1 MSAATEIDDRY
12 LDVDFEKEPQYVYG
26 DTGPNIFGSSMEYYE
41 DSADEIYTDDQV
53 REACEQQEENGSLEW
68 FVRSVFNQKSEG
80 SCVGNAAT
88 KLFET
93 MVNEHLG
100 IEQGIDFSAISLYKQ
115 IGRSASSGAS
125 VSDAF
130 EQLQTTGVLPLDTAE
145 NRQRFGDHVM
155 PATGF
160 STRFPEGWKT
170 TAAKFRIAGGKAI
183 RTLAGLKTMLAKG
196 RGVVVGRE
204 GHSIFYVG
212 IRYKNGR
219 FVVPYLNSWGSWGQ
233 ALGRMTAGFG
243 WDTENQMKKSASWA
257 FCIDSAFLSV

>member
-1 MSAATEIDDRY
+1 MSKTLEIDDRY
-12 LDVDFEKEPQYVYG
+12 LDVDFQEQPEYIFG
-26 DTGPNIFGSSMEYYE
+26 DTGPNVFGDMEFFE
-41 DSADEIYTDDQV
+41 DGDEEIYTDAQV
-53 REACEQQEENGSLEW
+53 REACEMQEENGSLEW
-68 FVRSVFNQKSEG
+68 FVTSVFNQRQEG

-93 MVNEHLG
+93 MYNEHVG
-100 IEQGIDFSAISLYKQ
+100 IENGIDFSAISLYKQ

-130 EQLQTTGVLPLDTAE
+130 ARLQDTGVLPLDTPE
-145 NRQRFGDHVM
+145 NRAKFGDHVM

-160 STRFPEGWKT
+160 STRWPDAWKQ

-183 RTLAGLKTMLAKG
+183 RSLPGLKTVLAKG

-212 IRYKNGR
+212 IRWKNGR
-219 FVVPYLNSWGSWGQ
+219 YVVPYLNSWGSWGQ
-233 ALGRMTAGFG
+233 AMGRMAAGFG
-243 WDTENQMKKSASWA
+243 WDSESQIKKSASWC
-257 FCIDSAFLSV
+257 FVIDSAFLQIA